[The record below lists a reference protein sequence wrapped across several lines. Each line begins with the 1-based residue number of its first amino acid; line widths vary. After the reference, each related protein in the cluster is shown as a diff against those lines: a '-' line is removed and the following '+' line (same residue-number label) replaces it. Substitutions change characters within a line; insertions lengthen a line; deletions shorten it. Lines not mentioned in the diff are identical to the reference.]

1 MAPAHAI
8 QFVILSGAG
17 TSRSEASAESK
28 DPYVLLAQQGRFRGT
43 LPVHSVFFLA
53 MITNSVDR
61 GGGRRKSWR
70 GGNRGRLFQEA
81 DRRGHRRRTPE
92 ISAHRAQGCART
104 GRHASIA
111 AAGGPFKPGFGLSG
125 AAPQLDRLDLR
136 RKIPTLNFAKSAKFR
151 MGHPPLHAPLI
162 DSSVTGSDDEHATVL
177 RHRQHHSPHQPHF

>member
-81 DRRGHRRRTPE
+81 GGRGHRRRAHE
-92 ISAHRAQGCART
+92 VFAHRAQDCTRA
-104 GRHASIA
+104 GRHASVA
-111 AAGGPFKPGFGLSG
+111 AAKTPANGRREP
-125 AAPQLDRLDLR
+125 AAPGGAIISTCQHWMMS
-136 RKIPTLNFAKSAKFR
+136 TE
-151 MGHPPLHAPLI
+151 
-162 DSSVTGSDDEHATVL
+162 SSVKHPRWPSSLKLNWATSSSL
-177 RHRQHHSPHQPHF
+177 LKQLMRAY